1 MGVEGIREED
11 KMREVEEELMSR
23 NGSKLINQK
32 RREDMM
38 VENTKV

>member
-1 MGVEGIREED
+1 
-11 KMREVEEELMSR
+11 MREVEEELMSR

-38 VENTKV
+38 VEDTKV